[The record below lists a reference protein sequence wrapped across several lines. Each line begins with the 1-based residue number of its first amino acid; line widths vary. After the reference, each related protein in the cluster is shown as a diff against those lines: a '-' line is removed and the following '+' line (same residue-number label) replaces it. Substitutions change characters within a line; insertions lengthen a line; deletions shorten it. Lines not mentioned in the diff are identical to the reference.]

1 MSDNGIMVSK
11 WGGAA
16 TVMLLAFLLFYFPTV
31 LNLLSGDGEP
41 MAWTITGVVMATFYT
56 LVFCI
61 NYFKLV
67 PWMLQHP
74 EKRTAYFIIN
84 FFIILA
90 ICCLI
95 PLWFEASGG
104 LPRPKHHEHDVLTV
118 PQYMLGYLRF
128 IIRDGIM
135 MILSAALAYALRL
148 SEEREKVL
156 RRDLELNA
164 EKRQIELKSLKA
176 QLNPHFLFNS
186 LNNIYA
192 LIGFAPE
199 RAQKAL
205 HDLSNMLRFMI
216 YDSGSSTVPLTKEMK
231 FIAEYAELMK
241 LRLNDNIRV
250 ECHINDGE
258 VGDIQI
264 TPLLFLT
271 LVENAFKHVGTAADG
286 KGFIKIEIGMNDG
299 VVKAAVENTYNEEK
313 QDVVASESSE
323 SGVGLENVKKQLE
336 LLYPGH
342 HQFVIEKKDGVF
354 RGMIAVGI
362 MNY

>member
-1 MSDNGIMVSK
+1 MNNGIMVSK
-11 WGGAA
+11 RGGAA

-31 LNLLSGDGEP
+31 LNLLSGNGEP

-74 EKRTAYFIIN
+74 DRRTPYFIIN
-84 FFIILA
+84 FFLILA

-95 PLWFEASGG
+95 PIWFEATGG
-104 LPRPKHHEHDVLTV
+104 LPRPRNHEHDVLSV
-118 PQYMLGYLRF
+118 PQYLLGYLRF

-148 SEEREKVL
+148 SEEREKVR

-164 EKRQIELKSLKA
+164 EQRQIELKNLKA

-205 HDLSNMLRFMI
+205 HDLSSMLRFMI
-216 YDSGSSTVPLTKEMK
+216 YESGASTVALSKEMK
-231 FIAEYAELMK
+231 FITDYAELMK
-241 LRLNDNIRV
+241 LRLNNNIHV
-250 ECHINDGE
+250 ECNIKEE
-258 VGDIQI
+258 VGSDIQI
-264 TPLLFLT
+264 APLLFLT

-286 KGFIKIEIGMNDG
+286 TGFINITIGINENQLT
-299 VVKAAVENTYNEEK
+299 ASVENTYNEQK
-313 QDVVASESSE
+313 QEALPASSSE
-323 SGVGLENVKKQLE
+323 SGVGIENVKKQLQ

-342 HQFVIEKKDGVF
+342 HKFVIEEKDGIF
-354 RGMIAVGI
+354 YAMIRVDVESL
-362 MNY
+362 